1 MIYWIFLNGTH
12 VSANNLMSSIYVA
25 KKALLKQYP
34 QLEVFLSNNPSE
46 LEGKIKTFKAFNKSQ
61 FELTYNS
68 TIVSEIR
75 KSYTI
80 WNAPNVPKL
89 IQRDTI

>member
-1 MIYWIFLNGTH
+1 
-12 VSANNLMSSIYVA
+12 MSSITVA
-25 KKALLKQYP
+25 KKTILKQYP

-46 LEGKIKTFKAFNKSQ
+46 LEGKIKTFKTFNKPQ

-75 KSYTI
+75 KGYTI
-80 WNAPNVPKL
+80 WTAPYIPNAPNVPKL